1 MDSWSPKITI
11 RYPSQWTRQSRNKMK
26 VEIPLKKD
34 FPIILLEKIPR
45 RFFFRPSDENVICDA
60 YAYLTKSI
68 INKLHH
74 GCQHFFI
81 DIRRENVFLL
91 DKISNFG
98 YFQKRE
104 QYGYMFNI
112 APLSCLKTWR
122 GCKSNY
128 FKSFEHWN
136 FHRSRPLRSI
146 IWKPFCCCSGF
157 GSHKKETRVDIINL

>member
-1 MDSWSPKITI
+1 
-11 RYPSQWTRQSRNKMK
+11 MK

-45 RFFFRPSDENVICDA
+45 RFFFRPSDENVI
-60 YAYLTKSI
+60 YATRMHTDVHFSQSI
-68 INKLHH
+68 MNKLHH

-81 DIRRENVFLL
+81 DIHRGNV
-91 DKISNFG
+91 
-98 YFQKRE
+98 RE

-112 APLSCLKTWR
+112 VPLSCLKIWR

-128 FKSFEHWN
+128 LKNFEIFSKN
-136 FHRSRPLRSI
+136 FTGPNHFAASSESL
-146 IWKPFCCCSGF
+146 CCCSGF